1 MDEAKFWTLIAEA
14 RAESAD
20 STDPDEDFLDALY
33 ARLEPLAPEEIAAFQ
48 QVVWQL
54 NRQAYTYAM
63 TGALY
68 VMTDGEAD
76 EIDLEGFRGWL
87 ISQGEV
93 VFKKTVSDP
102 DSLADEDVVPA
113 DAFLPDML
121 TLAAELYKE
130 QTAADLAPDEAAQLP
145 KAPAGDEL
153 SVEDLPRKLPRLC
166 DQFVFTVDEEEA
178 AAE

>member
-1 MDEAKFWTLIAEA
+1 MDEAKFWTLLAEA
-14 RAESAD
+14 RAETAD
-20 STDPDEDFLDALY
+20 STDPDDDFLDALY
-33 ARLEPLAPEEIAAFQ
+33 AKLEPLEPEEIAAFQ
-48 QVVWQL
+48 RLVWQF

-63 TGALY
+63 SGALY

-130 QTAADLAPDEAAQLP
+130 QTAEELPVDEASQLP
-145 KAPAGDEL
+145 AEPAGDEL
-153 SVEDLPRKLPRLC
+153 SVEDLPQKMPRLC
-166 DQFVFTVDEEEA
+166 DQFIFTVDEEEA

>member
-1 MDEAKFWTLIAEA
+1 MDEADFWNLIAEA
-14 RAESAD
+14 RAETAD
-20 STDPDEDFLDALY
+20 STDPDEDFLDAL
-33 ARLEPLAPEEIAAFQ
+33 AAKLEPLQPAEIAAFQ
-48 QVVWQL
+48 RLVWQC

-63 TGALY
+63 SGALY

-93 VFKKTVSDP
+93 VFKKAVSDP
-102 DSLADEDVVPA
+102 DSLADEDVVPD

-121 TLAAELYKE
+121 TLAAGLYKE
-130 QTAADLAPDEAAQLP
+130 QTAEELEPEESLKLP
-145 KAPAGDEL
+145 EEPAGDEL
-153 SVEDLPRKLPRLC
+153 SVEDLPKTLPRLC
-166 DQFVFTVDEEEA
+166 DQFIFTVDEEEA